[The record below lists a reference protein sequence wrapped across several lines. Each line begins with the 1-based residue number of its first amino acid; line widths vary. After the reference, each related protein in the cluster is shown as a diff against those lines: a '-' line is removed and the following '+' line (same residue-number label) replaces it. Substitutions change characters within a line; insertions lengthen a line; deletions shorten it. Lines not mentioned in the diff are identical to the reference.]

1 VTTALGGKVARLF
14 VLPLAGLESGE
25 YELVLDVV
33 DEATGRTLQSREPFA
48 VEARTQG

>member
-1 VTTALGGKVARLF
+1 MEA
-14 VLPLAGLESGE
+14 GE

-48 VEARTQG
+48 VEAAGT